1 MRPLREARLSGHN
14 LLRRGVLELVD
25 HCLALLLALYAAVT
39 EAHGRDNVPTVRLV
53 PFGYQQD
60 FLQGAQIARTST
72 LTAVSCNHRTLLL
85 AQETRSAAANP
96 SPAMRPAHYSE
107 VWTDCPY
114 SRVA

>member
-1 MRPLREARLSGHN
+1 LRPLREARLSGHN

-85 AQETRSAAANP
+85 AQETRSAAASP
-96 SPAMRPAHYSE
+96 SPAMRPAHYGE
-107 VWTDCPY
+107 VWTDCSY